1 MQVFAWMYNSSSYGL
16 AQLEKYQENCILY
29 RTSSEQ
35 PWIAASGSKN
45 VYAVWQE
52 NATGNYTIF
61 LSKSTDSGATF
72 SKPTKLTN
80 SIKGVSEA
88 ESKSGFIVERKPPL
102 TRIFH

>member
-1 MQVFAWMYNSSSYGL
+1 MNAKLTISRDNKIKEINIPLDTVHAVS
-16 AQLEKYQENCILY
+16 QE
-29 RTSSEQ
+29 S

-72 SKPTKLTN
+72 SKPTKPTN

-88 ESKSGFIVERKPPL
+88 KSKSGFIVERKPL
-102 TRIFH
+102 